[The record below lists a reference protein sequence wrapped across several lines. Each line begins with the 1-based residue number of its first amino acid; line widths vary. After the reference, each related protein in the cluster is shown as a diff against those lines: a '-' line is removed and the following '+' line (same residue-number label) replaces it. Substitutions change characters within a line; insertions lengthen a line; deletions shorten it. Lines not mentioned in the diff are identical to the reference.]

1 MRNAILLAERPQQAP
16 TDGAHRTKNQDAQT
30 ALALDAQTALLPYA
44 LGVFA
49 ISLPVFVWM
58 ASLADNRAWMTVS
71 FALFA
76 INWGAF
82 YAVVNW
88 LRGEESRDLARRAR
102 VQVLCG
108 ALWTVTVAQISIL
121 AEGAGPAR
129 ESLLMLATAGAVL
142 CAFFSAPYLPGLLI
156 IAPLAAAGPLV
167 AQFSHPE
174 NQGAGELTWGAT
186 ALALTLS
193 LVLNRMF
200 RRQHDLA
207 VAHERL
213 LDERIRVLEDAERT
227 ARSKSDIVATLSHE
241 IRNGLT
247 GVTHVLAAA
256 AGRGGRAAPSRDQ
269 LNAALDAAQDLIAVL
284 NATLDSETA
293 ESGRLNVETQ
303 PFDPVRLVQDLV
315 LLDKPNAAT
324 KGLELTVH
332 IDPPLLVRDKGAV
345 VADALRT
352 RQIIA
357 NLLGNAVKYTVRG
370 RIEVRLE
377 LREGQVA
384 FEVAD
389 TGPGLSNE
397 ELEQAFEPFRRV
409 ERTGAGVNGAGLGLS
424 LSRQL
429 ARLMGGALEAR
440 SAVGVGSCFTLTLPF
455 DPAAA
460 CDLEEQT
467 ETVIAEAPGA
477 PRAMRILIAEDEALN
492 AAMLRAILEQLGHQV
507 VHAQNGR
514 RAADLAR
521 IAEFDLL
528 MLDHRMPVMDG
539 PAASAAL
546 RAADGPNRHAP
557 IVAIIEGDAEEA
569 SEFLEAGADVILR
582 KPVTVAGVARALAD
596 AAALDRD
603 LARSEAA

>member
-1 MRNAILLAERPQQAP
+1 MLADRRPKESP
-16 TDGAHRTKNQDAQT
+16 TDGAQLAK
-30 ALALDAQTALLPYA
+30 ALDAQSALLPYA

-49 ISLPVFVWM
+49 VSLPFFVWVG
-58 ASLADNRAWMTVS
+58 SLAANRVWLSAS

-76 INWGAF
+76 INWGVF
-82 YAVVNW
+82 YATVNW
-88 LRGEESRDLARRAR
+88 LRDQASQDLNRRAR

-108 ALWTVTVAQISIL
+108 VLWALTVVQIS
-121 AEGAGPAR
+121 AFAQGAGPAR
-129 ESLLMLATAGAVL
+129 DPLLMLATAGAVL
-142 CAFFSAPYLPGLLI
+142 CAFFSAPYLPSLLI
-156 IAPLAAAGPLV
+156 VAPIAAAGPLI
-167 AQFSHPE
+167 ARFSHPDGRE
-174 NQGAGELTWGAT
+174 AGQVTWGAL
-186 ALALTLS
+186 ALALTLA
-193 LVLNRMF
+193 LILNRMF

-207 VAHERL
+207 VAHEHL
-213 LDERIRVLEDAERT
+213 VDERLRVLEAAERT

-256 AGRGGRAAPSRDQ
+256 AGRGGRAAPSREQ

-293 ESGRLNVETQ
+293 ESGRLQVETQ

-315 LLDKPNAAT
+315 LLDKPHAAT

-332 IDPPLLVRDKGAV
+332 VDPLLRGRDKGATI
-345 VADALRT
+345 ADALRT

-377 LREGQVA
+377 LRDGLVA
-384 FEVAD
+384 IEVAD
-389 TGPGLSNE
+389 TGPGLSAE
-397 ELEQAFEPFRRV
+397 EMEQAFEPFRRV

-429 ARLMGGALEAR
+429 ARLMGGALDAR

-455 DPAAA
+455 DAAA
-460 CDLEEQT
+460 ECEFEQDLET
-467 ETVIAEAPGA
+467 AMVEAPGA
-477 PRAMRILIAEDEALN
+477 PRSLRILIAEDDALN
-492 AAMLRAILEQLGHQV
+492 AAMLRAVLEQLGHQV

-514 RAADLAR
+514 RASDLAK

-528 MLDHRMPVMDG
+528 MLDHRMPIMDG
-539 PAASAAL
+539 AAATAIL
-546 RAADGPNRHAP
+546 RETDGPNRDAP
-557 IVAIIEGDAEEA
+557 IVAMIDGDGDEA
-569 SEFLEAGADVILR
+569 SEFLNAGADIVLR
-582 KPVTVAGVARALAD
+582 KPVSVAAVARALAD
-596 AAALDRD
+596 AASLERRD
-603 LARSEAA
+603 LKAEAA

>member
-1 MRNAILLAERPQQAP
+1 MLAERRPQDIS
-16 TDGAHRTKNQDAQT
+16 TEGAHLAK
-30 ALALDAQTALLPYA
+30 ALDAQTALLPYA

-49 ISLPVFVWM
+49 VSLPLFVWIGSF
-58 ASLADNRAWMTVS
+58 AANRVWMTAS
-71 FALFA
+71 FAVFA

-88 LRGEESRDLARRAR
+88 LRDEASQDLNRRAR
-102 VQVLCG
+102 VQVMGGVLW
-108 ALWTVTVAQISIL
+108 ALASVQISVFAL
-121 AEGAGPAR
+121 GAGPAR
-129 ESLLMLATAGAVL
+129 EPLLMLATAGAVL
-142 CAFFSAPYLPGLLI
+142 CAFFAAPYLAGLLI
-156 IAPLAAAGPLV
+156 VAPIAAAGPLI
-167 AQFSHPE
+167 ASFASDRQL
-174 NQGAGELTWGAT
+174 GELTWGAI
-186 ALALTLS
+186 ALAMTLA
-193 LVLNRMF
+193 LILNRMF

-207 VAHERL
+207 VRHEHLVDERL
-213 LDERIRVLEDAERT
+213 RVLEAAERT

-256 AGRGGRAAPSRDQ
+256 AGKGGRAAPSREQ

-284 NATLDSETA
+284 NATLDSEIA
-293 ESGRLNVETQ
+293 ESGRLSVEAQ
-303 PFDPVRLVQDLV
+303 PFDPVRLVQDLA
-315 LLDKPNAAT
+315 LLDKPHAAA

-332 IDPPLLVRDKGAV
+332 VDPLLRIRDRGAT

-377 LREGQVA
+377 PRDGQIA
-384 FEVAD
+384 IEIAD
-389 TGPGLSNE
+389 TGPGLSTE
-397 ELEQAFEPFRRV
+397 EIEQAFEPFRRI

-455 DPAAA
+455 DPDAQYAFDAEEMEAAA
-460 CDLEEQT
+460 ADT
-467 ETVIAEAPGA
+467 SGA
-477 PRAMRILIAEDEALN
+477 PRALRILIAEDDALN

-514 RAADLAR
+514 RAADLAK

-528 MLDHRMPVMDG
+528 MLDHHMPVMDG
-539 PAASAAL
+539 PTATASL
-546 RAADGPNRHAP
+546 RDSEGPNRHAP
-557 IVAIIEGDAEEA
+557 IVAIIDGDGEEA
-569 SEFLEAGADVILR
+569 TGFLEAGADIMLR
-582 KPVTVAGVARALAD
+582 KPVSVAGVARALAD
-596 AAALDRD
+596 AAALDRR
-603 LARSEAA
+603 AAQSEAA

>member
-1 MRNAILLAERPQQAP
+1 MLTERRPTDIS
-16 TDGAHRTKNQDAQT
+16 TDGAHLAK
-30 ALALDAQTALLPYA
+30 ALDAQAALLPYA

-49 ISLPVFVWM
+49 VSLPFFVWM
-58 ASLADNRAWMTVS
+58 GSFAANRVWMTAS
-71 FALFA
+71 FAVFA

-88 LRGEESRDLARRAR
+88 LRDDASQDLNRRAR
-102 VQVLCG
+102 VQVMGGVLW
-108 ALWTVTVAQISIL
+108 ALSAVQVSIFAL
-121 AEGAGPAR
+121 GAGPAR
-129 ESLLMLATAGAVL
+129 DPLLLLATAGAVL
-142 CAFFSAPYLPGLLI
+142 CAFFAAPYLVGLLI
-156 IAPLAAAGPLV
+156 VGPIAAAGPLI
-167 AQFSHPE
+167 ASFSGNRE
-174 NQGAGELTWGAT
+174 LGELTWGAT
-186 ALALTLS
+186 ALALTLA
-193 LVLNRMF
+193 LILNRMF

-207 VAHERL
+207 VQHELLVDERL
-213 LDERIRVLEDAERT
+213 RVLEEAERT

-256 AGRGGRAAPSRDQ
+256 AGKGGRAAPSREQ

-293 ESGRLNVETQ
+293 DSGRLSVETH
-303 PFDPVRLVQDLV
+303 PFDPVRLVQDLT
-315 LLDKPNAAT
+315 LLDKPHAAA
-324 KGLELTVH
+324 KGLELSVH
-332 IDPPLLVRDKGAV
+332 VDPLLRLREQGAV

-377 LREGQVA
+377 LRDGQIA
-384 FEVAD
+384 IDIAD
-389 TGPGLSNE
+389 TGPGLSAE
-397 ELEQAFEPFRRV
+397 EIEQAFEPFRRV

-429 ARLMGGALEAR
+429 ARLMGGALDAR

-455 DPAAA
+455 DPTAVCEFEDA
-460 CDLEEQT
+460 Q
-467 ETVIAEAPGA
+467 ETVIAEASGA
-477 PRAMRILIAEDEALN
+477 PRTLRILIAEDDALN

-514 RAADLAR
+514 RAADLAK

-528 MLDHRMPVMDG
+528 MLDHQMPVMDG
-539 PAASAAL
+539 PSTAAAL
-546 RAADGPNRHAP
+546 READGPNQYAP
-557 IVAIIEGDAEEA
+557 IVAIIDGDGEEA
-569 SEFLEAGADVILR
+569 TGFLEAGADIVLR
-582 KPVTVAGVARALAD
+582 RPVSVAAVARALAD
-596 AAALDRD
+596 AAAIDRRQ
-603 LARSEAA
+603 AKSEAA

>member
-1 MRNAILLAERPQQAP
+1 MLAERRPLADT
-16 TDGAHRTKNQDAQT
+16 TDDAQL
-30 ALALDAQTALLPYA
+30 AKALDAQAALLPYA

-49 ISLPVFVWM
+49 ISLPLFVWIG
-58 ASLADNRAWMTVS
+58 S
-71 FALFA
+71 FAANRLWMSASFAIFA

-88 LRGEESRDLARRAR
+88 LRDEASQDLNRRAR
-102 VQVLCG
+102 VQVLSG
-108 ALWTVTVAQISIL
+108 VLWALSVVQITIFAQ
-121 AEGAGPAR
+121 GAGPAR
-129 ESLLMLATAGAVL
+129 ETLLMMATAGAVL
-142 CAFFSAPYLPGLLI
+142 CVFFSASYLPALLI
-156 IAPLAAAGPLV
+156 VGPLAVAGPV
-167 AQFSHPE
+167 IAQFSHPE
-174 NQGAGELTWGAT
+174 GREAGMMAWGAS
-186 ALALTLS
+186 ALALTLGMI
-193 LVLNRMF
+193 LNRMF
-200 RRQHDLA
+200 RRQHGLA
-207 VAHERL
+207 VAHEQLVEERL
-213 LDERIRVLEDAERT
+213 RVLEEAERT

-256 AGRGGRAAPSRDQ
+256 AGRGGRAAPSREQ
-269 LNAALDAAQDLIAVL
+269 LNAALDAAQDLISVL

-315 LLDKPNAAT
+315 LLDKPHAAT
-324 KGLELTVH
+324 KGLELSVH
-332 IDPPLLVRDKGAV
+332 VDPLLRGRDKGAV

-377 LREGQVA
+377 LRDNQVA
-384 FEVAD
+384 VEVAD
-389 TGPGLSNE
+389 TGPGLSTE
-397 ELEQAFEPFRRV
+397 EMEQAFEPFRRV

-455 DPAAA
+455 DATAD
-460 CDLEEQT
+460 CELTEDLDA
-467 ETVIAEAPGA
+467 VAIDAPGA
-477 PRAMRILIAEDEALN
+477 PRTLRVLIAEDDALN

-514 RAADLAR
+514 RAADLAK

-528 MLDHRMPVMDG
+528 MLDHHMPVLDG
-539 PAASAAL
+539 PAAAAAL
-546 RAADGPNRHAP
+546 REANGPNRATP
-557 IVAIIEGDAEEA
+557 IVAVIDGDGEEA
-569 SEFLEAGADVILR
+569 SEFLDAGADIILR
-582 KPVTVAGVARALAD
+582 KPVSVAAVARALAD
-596 AAALDRD
+596 AAALNRGD
-603 LARSEAA
+603 AKSEAA

>member
-1 MRNAILLAERPQQAP
+1 LLAERRPLADT
-16 TDGAHRTKNQDAQT
+16 TDDAQL
-30 ALALDAQTALLPYA
+30 AKALDAQAALLPYA

-49 ISLPVFVWM
+49 ISLPLFVWIG
-58 ASLADNRAWMTVS
+58 S
-71 FALFA
+71 FAANRLWMSASFAIFA

-88 LRGEESRDLARRAR
+88 LRDEASQDLNRRAR
-102 VQVLCG
+102 VQVLSG
-108 ALWTVTVAQISIL
+108 VLWALSVVQITIFAQ
-121 AEGAGPAR
+121 GAGPAR
-129 ESLLMLATAGAVL
+129 ETLLMMATAGAVL
-142 CAFFSAPYLPGLLI
+142 CVFFSASYLPALLI
-156 IAPLAAAGPLV
+156 VGPLAVAGPV
-167 AQFSHPE
+167 IAQFSHPE
-174 NQGAGELTWGAT
+174 GREAGMMAWGAS
-186 ALALTLS
+186 ALALTLGMI
-193 LVLNRMF
+193 LNRMF
-200 RRQHDLA
+200 RRQHGLA
-207 VAHERL
+207 VAHEQLVEERL
-213 LDERIRVLEDAERT
+213 RVLEEAERT

-256 AGRGGRAAPSRDQ
+256 AGRGGRAAPSREQ
-269 LNAALDAAQDLIAVL
+269 LNAALDAAQDLISVL

-315 LLDKPNAAT
+315 LLDKPHAAT
-324 KGLELTVH
+324 KGLELSVH
-332 IDPPLLVRDKGAV
+332 VDPLLRGRDKGAV

-377 LREGQVA
+377 LRDNQVA
-384 FEVAD
+384 VEVAD
-389 TGPGLSNE
+389 TGPGLSTE
-397 ELEQAFEPFRRV
+397 EMEQAFEPFRRV

-455 DPAAA
+455 DATAD
-460 CDLEEQT
+460 CELTEDLDA
-467 ETVIAEAPGA
+467 VAIDAPGA
-477 PRAMRILIAEDEALN
+477 PRTLRVLIAEDDALN

-514 RAADLAR
+514 RAADLAK

-528 MLDHRMPVMDG
+528 MLDHHMPVLDG
-539 PAASAAL
+539 PAAAAAL
-546 RAADGPNRHAP
+546 REANGPNRATP
-557 IVAIIEGDAEEA
+557 IVAVIDGDGEEA
-569 SEFLEAGADVILR
+569 SEFLDAGADIILR
-582 KPVTVAGVARALAD
+582 KPVSVAAVARALAD
-596 AAALDRD
+596 AAALNRGD
-603 LARSEAA
+603 AKSEAA

>member
-1 MRNAILLAERPQQAP
+1 MLAERRLKTSPM
-16 TDGAHRTKNQDAQT
+16 DGARLAK
-30 ALALDAQTALLPYA
+30 ALDAQAALLPYA

-49 ISLPVFVWM
+49 VSLPLFVWVGSF
-58 ASLADNRAWMTVS
+58 AANRVWMTAS
-71 FALFA
+71 FAVFA

-82 YAVVNW
+82 YAAVNW
-88 LRGEESRDLARRAR
+88 LRDDASQDLNRRAR

-108 ALWTVTVAQISIL
+108 VLWALSVVQIS
-121 AEGAGPAR
+121 AFAQGAGPAR
-129 ESLLMLATAGAVL
+129 DTLLMLATAGAVL
-142 CAFFSAPYLPGLLI
+142 CTFFAAPYLPALLI

-167 AQFSHPE
+167 ARFSQPDGH
-174 NQGAGELTWGAT
+174 QGGDLTWGAT
-186 ALALTLS
+186 ALALTLGMI
-193 LVLNRMF
+193 LNQMV

-207 VAHERL
+207 VSHEELVEERL
-213 LDERIRVLEDAERT
+213 RVLEEAERT

-256 AGRGGRAAPSRDQ
+256 AGKGGRAAPSREQ
-269 LNAALDAAQDLIAVL
+269 LNAALDAAQDLISVL

-315 LLDKPNAAT
+315 LLDKPHAAT
-324 KGLELTVH
+324 KGLELAVH
-332 IDPPLLVRDKGAV
+332 IDPLLKGRDKGAA

-357 NLLGNAVKYTVRG
+357 NILGNAVKYTVRG
-370 RIEVRLE
+370 RIEVRVE
-377 LREGQVA
+377 LRDGAVA
-384 FEVAD
+384 VEVAD
-389 TGPGLSNE
+389 TGPGLSTE
-397 ELEQAFEPFRRV
+397 EMEQAFEPFRRV

-455 DPAAA
+455 DAAVD
-460 CDLEEQT
+460 CELEEEQLEAIVT
-467 ETVIAEAPGA
+467 ETPGA
-477 PRAMRILIAEDEALN
+477 PRTMRVLIAEDDALN

-514 RAADLAR
+514 RAADLAK

-528 MLDHRMPVMDG
+528 MLDHRMPVLDG
-539 PAASAAL
+539 PGAASSL
-546 RAADGPNRHAP
+546 RGADGPNRQTP
-557 IVAIIEGDAEEA
+557 IIAVIEGDGEEA
-569 SEFLEAGADVILR
+569 SEFLDAGADIVLR
-582 KPVTVAGVARALAD
+582 KPVSVAAVARALAD
-596 AAALDRD
+596 ASALDRNV
-603 LARSEAA
+603 AKSEAA